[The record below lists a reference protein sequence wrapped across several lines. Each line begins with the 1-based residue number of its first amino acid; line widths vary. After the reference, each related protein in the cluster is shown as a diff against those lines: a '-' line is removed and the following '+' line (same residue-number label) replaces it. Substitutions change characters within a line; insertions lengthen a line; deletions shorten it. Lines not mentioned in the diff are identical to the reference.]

1 MDRVNSATETKPMT
15 VGDLVRELSR
25 YPDDLRV
32 MVSGYEDGFDDLEP
46 GLLSVQDVALHQHP
60 EWFYGRH
67 DIPFPEDGEDI
78 QTVPALLIRRPN
90 KTDDLL

>member
-1 MDRVNSATETKPMT
+1 MGGMNSATDSKPMT

-32 MVSGYEDGFDDLEP
+32 MVSVYEDGFDDLEP
-46 GLLSVQDVALHQHP
+46 GLLSVRDVALDRHP

-67 DIPFPEDGEDI
+67 DTPLPDDAEDI
-78 QTVPALLIRRPN
+78 ETVPALLIHRPH
-90 KTDDLL
+90 KTDDLP

>member
-1 MDRVNSATETKPMT
+1 MT
-15 VGDLVRELSR
+15 VGGLVRELSR

-32 MVSGYEDGFDDLEP
+32 DDLRVMVSGYEGGFDDLEP
-46 GLLSVQDVALHQHP
+46 GLLSVQDVALDQHP

>member
-1 MDRVNSATETKPMT
+1 MNSATDSKLMT

-32 MVSGYEDGFDDLEP
+32 MVSGYEGGFDDLDP
-46 GLLSVQDVALHQHP
+46 DLLSVQDVALDQHP

-67 DIPFPEDGEDI
+67 EIPFPDDAEDLD
-78 QTVPALLIRRPN
+78 TVSALLIHRPN
-90 KTDDLL
+90 KTDDL